1 VIVYEVYHVF
11 LLKWCNDE
19 FSIWICCWNDVH
31 SWSLHLNFKIFFFC
45 FMFFKSI
52 SIFYFK
58 RDFIYLFIYL
68 FMENTFPT
76 LIQFF
81 FFNVVKTLQIL
92 SLEFLFYKS
101 FVCQLFQ
108 NFMTFLYFKILIFWI
123 FPIKVWFSNQVV
135 SFSNQVFDSTNDR
148 FR

>member
-1 VIVYEVYHVF
+1 
-11 LLKWCNDE
+11 
-19 FSIWICCWNDVH
+19 
-31 SWSLHLNFKIFFFC
+31 
-45 FMFFKSI
+45 MFFKSI

-108 NFMTFLYFKILIFWI
+108 NFMTFLYFKILIF
-123 FPIKVWFSNQVV
+123 
-135 SFSNQVFDSTNDR
+135 
-148 FR
+148 